1 MFSGE
6 AWQVLPRLA
15 FFLYICAYSHT
26 LFAKLK
32 TMKTTAADG
41 RNAGALR
48 RVWYF
53 YLNGFRSMTYGRTLW
68 VLILVKLFIMF
79 AILKVFFFP
88 DFLRHKSLAEKQ
100 DYVGTEL
107 INRSVK

>member
-1 MFSGE
+1 
-6 AWQVLPRLA
+6 
-15 FFLYICAYSHT
+15 
-26 LFAKLK
+26 
-32 TMKTTAADG
+32 MKTTAADG

-100 DYVGTEL
+100 NYVGTEL